1 MRMHI
6 SDKNKK
12 ISKDIE
18 NGDCLWISA
27 FTRHGFTGTGSLLK
41 ISDGQNISYL
51 DKEDLTNTYNIN
63 SVLNRVTGDV
73 QNWGHDEK

>member
-41 ISDGQNISYL
+41 ISDGTKHKL
-51 DKEDLTNTYNIN
+51 P
-63 SVLNRVTGDV
+63 G
-73 QNWGHDEK
+73 